1 MDIAKLAKEAGFNL
15 TSGSYWQNVNG
26 TDAELRKFADLVTA
40 AERERC
46 AKLCEETIQ
55 RADDWDSSYWD
66 QACDQI
72 AMKIR
77 AS

>member
-1 MDIAKLAKEAGFNL
+1 MTYQEWARKQYEEGHGLSWQPSAKDAWEAA
-15 TSGSYWQNVNG
+15 TI
-26 TDAELRKFADLVTA
+26 

-46 AKLCEETIQ
+46 AKLCEEMIQ

-66 QACDQI
+66 QACDRI